1 MITPF
6 AAPGARR
13 GALRILSA
21 AALVAM
27 VVPLEEMPVQAQPSL
42 IEFDAPGASTEFT
55 PDEAAACTFAFL
67 GPGVIGCGTTALAN
81 NDSGQVVGTYTEN
94 TDSGPVQHGFL
105 RGPNGDYTNVD
116 APGAGTGPG
125 QGTVAFSINKKGVIA
140 GAFQDAKNVY
150 HGFLQQPNGSFE
162 QLDYPGAG
170 TGAYQGTLA
179 FSVNQPG
186 TRAAGTYIDANG
198 VNHGFVQTPSGSFER
213 IDPPGSVYTYPC
225 EETCVTPGGDVV
237 GYFVTVDV
245 IDSTST
251 AHGFVRS
258 PSGAITPIDPPNS
271 SFTIAASI
279 NTNGLIAGYFVGQD
293 NVIHGFVRSKNSS
306 FVTFDN
312 PAASTNPGFGTVAYS
327 INSAGATT
335 GEYLDANA
343 VGHGY
348 ERDADGHFTP
358 SIDAPDA
365 GTGSGQGTRPSTNNS
380 SGEVTGW
387 YINSDNNGNNVYH
400 GFVWQP
406 SVATQ

>member
-186 TRAAGTYIDANG
+186 TRTAGTYIDANG

-245 IDSTST
+245 TDSTST
-251 AHGFVRS
+251 PHGFVRS
-258 PSGAITPIDPPNS
+258 PSGNITPIDGPKALA
-271 SFTIAASI
+271 TIAASI
-279 NTNGLIAGYFVGQD
+279 NTKGVIAGYFVD
-293 NVIHGFVRSKNSS
+293 ENVEIHGFVRSQNGS
-306 FVTFDN
+306 FVPPQGFD
-312 PAASTNPGFGTVAYS
+312 APGATFGTAALS

-335 GEYLDANA
+335 GKYIDANS
-343 VGHGY
+343 VLHGF
-348 ERDADGHFTP
+348 ERDADGRFSP
-358 SIDAPDA
+358 PIDAPDA
-365 GTGSGQGTRPSTNNS
+365 GMGQFQGTRPSARFMIRSRTQGCS
-380 SGEVTGW
+380 STRRAIGEQQFRC
-387 YINSDNNGNNVYH
+387 S
-400 GFVWQP
+400 P
-406 SVATQ
+406 SRMPRA